1 MKPTARDLI
10 GAARRQEASDGRRAG
25 GLPAGLRVRV
35 ARGIGAPRL
44 AAIGLGAVGSS
55 VYFVLGVV
63 AKRSLGLTP
72 IVFVVATA
80 FFAITTMTY
89 LEGTSV
95 HQERGGSSAFA
106 RYAFDELVSFIAGW
120 AVLLDYLI
128 VMAIGS
134 FAVSHY
140 LGAFWGKADNF
151 PFGDLVATGVEP
163 IRSPCGS
170 SLCRRG
176 PQPRRRDYARA
187 GAITRVP

>member
-1 MKPTARDLI
+1 VKPTARDLI

-80 FFAITTMTY
+80 FFAITTLTY
-89 LEGTSV
+89 LEANSV
-95 HQERGGSSAFA
+95 HPERGGSSTFSTVTTAPRSDAARTRSANHEAF
-106 RYAFDELVSFIAGW
+106 VSGEIR
-120 AVLLDYLI
+120 
-128 VMAIGS
+128 
-134 FAVSHY
+134 
-140 LGAFWGKADNF
+140 GADRASMKCALKTWI
-151 PFGDLVATGVEP
+151 PT
-163 IRSPCGS
+163 GS
-170 SLCRRG
+170 STSMKPTNR
-176 PQPRRRDYARA
+176 ARSA
-187 GAITRVP
+187 WWKCDGGR